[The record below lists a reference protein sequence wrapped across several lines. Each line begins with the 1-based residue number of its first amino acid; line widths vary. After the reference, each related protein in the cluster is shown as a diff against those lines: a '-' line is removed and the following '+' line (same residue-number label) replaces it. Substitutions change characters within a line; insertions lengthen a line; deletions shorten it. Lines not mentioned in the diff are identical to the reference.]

1 MRNPASVK
9 ILVVS
14 DSHLLRSGLRNI
26 LEPQTRLRILKETGF
41 DRVAESVLAEHPDVV
56 LFDLDPKGND
66 ILGAIVNV
74 QKAFKNTPILLLADL
89 ADYELARRALALGAH
104 GIALKTQ
111 PPAVLIAAI
120 EDLCH
125 LHHFETVSRPLAAEA
140 KGVRFKKFSR
150 AEASN
155 AESIQKINRLTSR
168 EREIIR
174 LVGWGLKN
182 KDIATRLSITDI
194 TVRHHLTS
202 IFRKLEVSDR
212 QKLLILAYR
221 FGLAEFSSS
230 AESA

>member
-1 MRNPASVK
+1 V
-9 ILVVS
+9 
-14 DSHLLRSGLRNI
+14 
-26 LEPQTRLRILKETGF
+26 GF
-41 DRVAESVLAEHPDVV
+41 DRVGETVLTDHADLI

-74 QKAFKNTPILLLADL
+74 QKAFKGIPILLLADL

-104 GIALKTQ
+104 GIALKIQ

-120 EDLCH
+120 DHLCQ
-125 LHHFETVSRPLAAEA
+125 LHHSEIILQPPAAET
-140 KGVRFKKFSR
+140 KGIKFKKCSKVDTSS
-150 AEASN
+150 AD
-155 AESIQKINRLTSR
+155 SIRKINRLTSR

-174 LVGWGLKN
+174 LVGWGFKN

-212 QKLLILAYR
+212 QKLLIFAHRYELAD
-221 FGLAEFSSS
+221 LTLKT
-230 AESA
+230 ESA